1 MASMYEKSQGAIE
14 TEIRVGIALEGDCPH
29 CEDVVKSF
37 TEEQIVWV
45 ASWLAGGGFG
55 KLEDK

>member
-1 MASMYEKSQGAIE
+1 MYEKSQGAIE

-29 CEDVVKSF
+29 CEAVVKSF

-55 KLEDK
+55 KLEQ